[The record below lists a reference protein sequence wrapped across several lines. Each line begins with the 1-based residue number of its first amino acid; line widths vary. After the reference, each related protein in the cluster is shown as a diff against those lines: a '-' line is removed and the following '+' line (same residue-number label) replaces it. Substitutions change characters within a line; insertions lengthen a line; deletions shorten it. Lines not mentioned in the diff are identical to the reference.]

1 MLPPTAT
8 PSDAPWWTMSNQ
20 NAVLPPL
27 SVSRASS
34 LGSSR
39 RPFGRLILEVRLDMP
54 AWKQAVAVACS
65 IVTGMFI
72 SAVILVISG
81 VPPADLVSE
90 FASNVFDRQSFQ
102 AVLVQAAPLILVGIA
117 ASIGFRAR
125 FWNLGLE
132 GQMVWGGI
140 AATAVSI
147 YQIGP
152 ETLRLPLMALFAMAA
167 GMAWVAI
174 PAFLRMQF
182 AVNEII
188 STLLLN
194 YVATYFLYDLLYGP
208 WKDATDAYP
217 HSPLYASTERL
228 PDIGHGV
235 NAALPLALVFV
246 LIVWWFAEFSRFG
259 FYLKFIYANPAMG
272 RLVGVPIVPVVWTAV
287 LMSGALAALGGFVV
301 PSGIAARL
309 TQGFFEGYGFSGVL
323 IAFLARNNA
332 VAAAIVAVLIAMLF
346 VTGQSF
352 QIFYQIPFA
361 MVQMI
366 QAIIVMCVAASEFFI
381 RHRIRLQR

>member
-1 MLPPTAT
+1 M
-8 PSDAPWWTMSNQ
+8 SEQDA
-20 NAVLPPL
+20 
-27 SVSRASS
+27 ASS
-34 LGSSR
+34 THSLSGANSLAGVR
-39 RPFGRLILEVRLDMP
+39 RPFGRMILEVRLDMP
-54 AWKQAVAVACS
+54 AWKQVVAVAGS
-65 IVTGMFI
+65 ILTGMFI
-72 SAVILVISG
+72 SAVILVASG
-81 VPPADLVSE
+81 VPPAELVNE
-90 FASNVFDRQSFQ
+90 FASNVFDQQSFQ

-147 YQIGP
+147 YHIGP
-152 ETLRLPLMALFAMAA
+152 EALRLPLMALFAMLA

-174 PAFLRMQF
+174 PAFLRMKF

-194 YVATYFLYDLLYGP
+194 YVATYFLYDLLYGS
-208 WKDATDAYP
+208 WKDPNDAFP
-217 HSPLYASTERL
+217 HSSLYASAERL
-228 PDIGHGV
+228 PDIGHGI
-235 NAALPLALVFV
+235 NAALPLALVLV

-259 FYLKFIYANPAMG
+259 FYLKFIYANPAMA
-272 RLVGVPIVPVVWTAV
+272 RLVGVPIIAVVWIAV
-287 LMSGALAALGGFVV
+287 LMSGALAGLGGFVV
-301 PSGIAARL
+301 PSGIAGRL

-352 QIFYQIPFA
+352 QIFYQIPFS

>member
-1 MLPPTAT
+1 MRDPNAALPA
-8 PSDAPWWTMSNQ
+8 
-20 NAVLPPL
+20 LPAQ
-27 SVSRASS
+27 R
-34 LGSSR
+34 GS
-39 RPFGRLILEVRLDMP
+39 PFAGGRLSLPRFVLEVRLDMP
-54 AWKQAVAVACS
+54 AWQQAIVLGASIAAGMAV
-65 IVTGMFI
+65 
-72 SAVILVISG
+72 SAVILIAAG
-81 VPPADLVSE
+81 VPAANLLGE
-90 FASNVFDRQSFQ
+90 FAGSLFDRESLH
-102 AVLVQAAPLILVGIA
+102 AVLIEAGPLILVGIA

-147 YQIGP
+147 HHFGP
-152 ETLRLPLMALFAMAA
+152 EALRLPVMAA
-167 GMAWVAI
+167 AAMLAGVAWVAI
-174 PAFLRMQF
+174 PAFLRMKF

-217 HSPLYASTERL
+217 HSAQYLPAERL
-228 PDIGHGV
+228 PEIGSSV
-235 NAALPLALVFV
+235 TAALPIALAFM
-246 LIVWWFAEFSRFG
+246 LIVWWLAEFSRFG
-259 FYLKFIYANPAMG
+259 FYLKFVYANATMA
-272 RLVGVPIVPVVWTAV
+272 RLVGVPTQAVVLGAV
-287 LMSGALAALGGFVV
+287 MISGALAALAGFVIC
-301 PSGIAARL
+301 SGTEGRL

-332 VAAAIVAVLIAMLF
+332 VFAAIVACFIAVLF
-346 VTGQSF
+346 VAGQSF

-366 QAIIVMCVAASEFFI
+366 QAIVVMCVAASEFFI
-381 RHRIRLQR
+381 RHRIRWQR

>member
-1 MLPPTAT
+1 MSDREAVAAPLAMAEAPPPAGGRG
-8 PSDAPWWTMSNQ
+8 WR
-20 NAVLPPL
+20 L
-27 SVSRASS
+27 
-34 LGSSR
+34 
-39 RPFGRLILEVRLDMP
+39 RLILEVRIDMP
-54 AWKQAVAVACS
+54 AWQQALAVGGS
-65 IVTGMFI
+65 IATGLLL
-72 SAVILVISG
+72 SAIILIIAG
-81 VPPADLVSE
+81 VPAGDLVSE
-90 FASNVFDRQSFQ
+90 FANNVFDRQTFQ

-117 ASIGFRAR
+117 AAIGFRAR

-152 ETLRLPLMALFAMAA
+152 EPLRLPVMALFAMLA

-174 PAFLRMQF
+174 PAFLRMKF

-208 WKDATDAYP
+208 WKDQSDAYP
-217 HSPLYASTERL
+217 HSAQFAGAERL
-228 PDIGHGV
+228 PDIGHAF
-235 NAALPLALVFV
+235 NAALPIALAFV
-246 LIVWWFAEFSRFG
+246 LVVWWFAEFSRYG
-259 FYLKFIYANPAMG
+259 FYLKFIYANPAMA
-272 RLVGVPIVPVVWTAV
+272 RLVGVPVQRVVWTAV
-287 LMSGALAALGGFVV
+287 LMSGALAALAGFVI
-301 PSGIAARL
+301 PSGTAGRL
-309 TQGFFEGYGFSGVL
+309 TQGFYEGYGFSGVL

-332 VAAAIVAVLIAMLF
+332 IFAAIVAVLIAMLF

>member
-1 MLPPTAT
+1 MPLAVL
-8 PSDAPWWTMSNQ
+8 WWTMPEH

-27 SVSRASS
+27 MARDGPQFLS
-34 LGSSR
+34 
-39 RPFGRLILEVRLDMP
+39 GRLRFARYVLEVRLDMP
-54 AWKQAVAVACS
+54 AWQQAIIVGCS
-65 IVTGMFI
+65 IVTGFLI
-72 SAVILVISG
+72 SAIILIIAG
-81 VPPADLVSE
+81 VPATDLVNE
-90 FASNVFDRQSFQ
+90 FAGTVFDQQSFH
-102 AVLVQAAPLILVGIA
+102 AVLVQASPLILVGIA
-117 ASIGFRAR
+117 ASVGFRAR

-147 YQIGP
+147 YHVGP
-152 ETLRLPLMALFAMAA
+152 ETLRLPVMALAAMLA
-167 GMAWVAI
+167 GMAWVGI
-174 PAFLRMQF
+174 PAFLRMKF

-194 YVATYFLYDLLYGP
+194 YVATFFLYDLLYGP

-217 HSPLYASTERL
+217 HSAQYLAAERL
-228 PDIGHGV
+228 PDIGYSI
-235 NAALPLALVFV
+235 NAALPVAIVFM
-246 LIVWWFAEFSRFG
+246 LIVWWFNEFSRFG
-259 FYLKFIYANPAMG
+259 FYLKFIYANTTMA
-272 RLVGVPIVPVVWTAV
+272 RLVGVPTLAVVLAAV
-287 LMSGALAALGGFVV
+287 LISGALAALAGFVI
-301 PSGIAARL
+301 SSATESRL

-332 VAAAIVAVLIAMLF
+332 LAAAIVAFLIAMLF

-381 RHRIRLQR
+381 RHRIRFQR

>member
-1 MLPPTAT
+1 
-8 PSDAPWWTMSNQ
+8 MSNQ
-20 NAVLPPL
+20 IAPLPPL
-27 SVSRASS
+27 SVSGAGS
-34 LGSSR
+34 LGSR
-39 RPFGRLILEVRLDMP
+39 RWPFGRLILEVRLDMP

-65 IVTGMFI
+65 IMTGMFI
-72 SAVILVISG
+72 SAVVLIVAG
-81 VPPADLVSE
+81 MPPADLVSE
-90 FASNVFDRQSFQ
+90 FANTLDRQSLQ

-152 ETLRLPLMALFAMAA
+152 EALRLPLMALFAMLA
-167 GMAWVAI
+167 GMAWVAV
-174 PAFLRMQF
+174 PAFLRMKF

-194 YVATYFLYDLLYGP
+194 YVATYFLYDLLYGS
-208 WKDATDAYP
+208 WKDASDAYP
-217 HSPLYASTERL
+217 HSPLYASAERL

-246 LIVWWFAEFSRFG
+246 LMVWWFAEASRFG
-259 FYLKFIYANPAMG
+259 FYLKFIHANPAMG
-272 RLVGVPIVPVVWTAV
+272 RLAGVPIFAVVWTAV
-287 LMSGALAALGGFVV
+287 LMSGALSGLGGFVV
-301 PSGIAARL
+301 PSGIAGRL

-332 VAAAIVAVLIAMLF
+332 VAAAIVAVLIAVLF

-366 QAIIVMCVAASEFFI
+366 QAIIVMCVAASEFFV